1 MELQCLDFYFYPN
14 GIYRDKQ
21 AYNLTTDTYYSDSE
35 EISKHIRLFGTQ
47 EEIDKALD
55 DYIEVSGLN
64 VDECFDFD
72 IPSKFEEYKEVYF
85 TKNINTNINK
95 ALLINII

>member
-14 GIYRDKQ
+14 GIYRNKQ
-21 AYNLTTDTYYSDSE
+21 TYNLTTDTYYSDSE
-35 EISKHIRLFGTQ
+35 EISEHIRLYGTQ

-55 DYIEVSGLN
+55 NYIELSQLN

-72 IPSKFEEYKEVYF
+72 IPSKLEKYKEIYLK
-85 TKNINTNINK
+85 KNINNKKNK

>member
-14 GIYRDKQ
+14 GVYRDKQ
-21 AYNLTTDTYYSDSE
+21 AYDLNANSYYSDSE
-35 EISKHIRLFGTQ
+35 EVSEHIRLYGTQ

-72 IPSKFEEYKEVYF
+72 IPSKFEEYKEVYL
-85 TKNINTNINK
+85 KRNINAKTNK
-95 ALLINII
+95 ALLIHII

>member
-14 GIYRDKQ
+14 GVYRNKQ
-21 AYNLTTDTYYSDSE
+21 AYDLNAKSYYSESE
-35 EISKHIRLFGTQ
+35 EVSEHIRLYGTQ
-47 EEIDKALD
+47 EEINKALD
-55 DYIEVSGLN
+55 DYIELSQLN

-72 IPSKFEEYKEVYF
+72 IPSKIKKYKEIYLK
-85 TKNINTNINK
+85 KNINNKKNK